1 MIDQLG
7 GFSFLKEE
15 EKILMLTHYT
25 GFQDLNKVKNVS
37 FQIERRRENAGLEVA
52 RIKTVFTLLS
62 RVGALMVFKRLR
74 FF

>member
-1 MIDQLG
+1 
-7 GFSFLKEE
+7 
-15 EKILMLTHYT
+15 MLTHYT

-37 FQIERRRENAGLEVA
+37 FEIERRRENAVLEVA

>member
-1 MIDQLG
+1 
-7 GFSFLKEE
+7 
-15 EKILMLTHYT
+15 MLTHYT

-37 FQIERRRENAGLEVA
+37 FEIERRRENAVLEVA

-74 FF
+74 FFKIMFLFITLGGL